1 MGKKIGKQTIEF
13 TSPVAIKSFFSSAAK
28 KEGDGPLGKYFDVVY
43 EDEYIDA
50 KNWEEA
56 ENRILKHTVN
66 GAFAKGILTSDDID
80 YAFSGDLL
88 NQCTASSF
96 ALNEMNIPYFGLY
109 GACSTM
115 AESMSLAAVM
125 IDARYGKNTLAA
137 TSSHFCS
144 SEKQYRFPLEY
155 GGVRTPTSQWTVTGS
170 GAVILSDKGTSLHI
184 KSITTGKMVDYGISD
199 VNNMGA
205 AMAPAAADC
214 IYTHLSDLN
223 RSPEYYDCI
232 VTGDLGDVGS
242 ELLKEIMKKQGID
255 ISGVHKDCGSMIFD
269 AQTQGTNAGG
279 SGCGCSASV
288 FCGYFC
294 KKMLAGE
301 IGRMLLVCTGAL
313 MSPTTAQLG
322 KNVVG
327 IAHAVEIEN
336 EKQEVQKSEI
346 F

>member
-1 MGKKIGKQTIEF
+1 MGQKIGKQTIKF
-13 TSPVAIKSFFSSAAK
+13 TNQVRIKSYYSSVGK
-28 KEGDGPLGKYFDVVY
+28 KEGEGPLGNYFDVVY
-43 EDEYIDA
+43 NDEYINS
-50 KNWEEA
+50 KSWEEA
-56 ENRILKHTVN
+56 ENRIIKHTVN
-66 GAFAKGILTSDDID
+66 GALTEASLTCNDVD
-80 YAFSGDLL
+80 YVFSGDLL

-96 ALNEMNIPYFGLY
+96 GLKDMGIPYFGLY

-115 AESMSLAAVM
+115 AESMSLASVM
-125 IDARYGKNTLAA
+125 VDAGYGKNILAA

-170 GAVILSDKGTSLHI
+170 GAVILSDTGTPI
-184 KSITTGKMVDYGISD
+184 RINSITTGKMVDLGISD

-214 IYTHLSDLN
+214 IYTHLNDLGIK
-223 RSPEYYDCI
+223 PDHYDCI

-242 ELLKEIMKKQGID
+242 QLLVELLRKQDVD
-255 ISGVHKDCGSMIFD
+255 ISKVHRDCGSMIFD
-269 AQTQGTNAGG
+269 NEVQNTNAGG

-294 KKMLAGE
+294 DE
-301 IGRMLLVCTGAL
+301 IIRGQIKNMLLVCTGAL

-322 KNVVG
+322 ENVVG
-327 IAHAVEIEN
+327 IAHAVGISS
-336 EKQEVQKSEI
+336 VQ
-346 F
+346 

>member
-1 MGKKIGKQTIEF
+1 MGVKIGRQTIKF
-13 TSPVAIKSFFSSAAK
+13 TNPVRIKSYFSSVGK
-28 KEGDGPLGKYFDVVY
+28 KEGDGPLGKCFDVVY
-43 EDEYIDA
+43 KDEYINS
-50 KNWEEA
+50 KSWEEA
-56 ENRILKHTVN
+56 ENRIIKHTVN
-66 GAFAKGILTSDDID
+66 GALTKAALTCNDID
-80 YAFSGDLL
+80 YVFSGDLL

-96 ALNEMNIPYFGLY
+96 GLKDMNIPYFGLY

-125 IDARYGKNTLAA
+125 VDGGYGKNILAA

-170 GAVILSDKGTSLHI
+170 GAVVLSDNGTAI
-184 KSITTGKMVDYGISD
+184 KIETITTGKMVDLGVTD

-214 IYTHLSDLN
+214 IYTHLNDLEI
-223 RSPEYYDCI
+223 RPDYYDCI
-232 VTGDLGDVGS
+232 VTGDLGKVGS
-242 ELLKEIMKKQGID
+242 NLLNEILLMQDTNIKKM
-255 ISGVHKDCGSMIFD
+255 HLDCGSMIFD
-269 AQTQGTNAGG
+269 GDVQNTNSGG

-294 KKMLAGE
+294 DELIKGNIKNL
-301 IGRMLLVCTGAL
+301 LLVCTGAL

-322 KNVVG
+322 ESVVG
-327 IAHAVEIEN
+327 IAHAVGISSEN
-336 EKQEVQKSEI
+336 L
-346 F
+346 

>member
-1 MGKKIGKQTIEF
+1 MGIKIGRQTIKL
-13 TSPVAIKSFFSSAAK
+13 TNPVYIKSYYSSVGK
-28 KEGDGPLGKYFDVVY
+28 KEGEGPLGKYFDVVY
-43 EDEYIDA
+43 KDEYINS
-50 KNWEEA
+50 KSWEEA
-56 ENRILKHTVN
+56 ENRIIKHTVN
-66 GAFAKGILTSDDID
+66 GALTKASLTCNDID

-96 ALNEMNIPYFGLY
+96 GLKDMNIPYFGLY

-125 IDARYGKNTLAA
+125 VEGGYGKNILAA

-170 GAVILSDKGTSLHI
+170 GAVVLSDNGTVI
-184 KSITTGKMVDYGISD
+184 KIETITTGKMVDLGVTD

-214 IYTHLSDLN
+214 IYTHLKDLGI
-223 RSPEYYDCI
+223 RPDYYDCI
-232 VTGDLGDVGS
+232 VTGDLGKVGS
-242 ELLKEIMKKQGID
+242 KLLNEILLMQDTD
-255 ISGVHKDCGSMIFD
+255 IEKIHLDCGSMIFD
-269 AQTQGTNAGG
+269 GDVQNTNSGG

-294 KKMLAGE
+294 DELIRGNIKN
-301 IGRMLLVCTGAL
+301 MLLVCTGAL

-322 KNVVG
+322 ESVVG
-327 IAHAVEIEN
+327 IAHAVGISS
-336 EKQEVQKSEI
+336 EKR
-346 F
+346 

>member
-1 MGKKIGKQTIEF
+1 MGIKVGKQSITF
-13 TSPVAIKSFFSSAAK
+13 NSPVAIKGYFSSATK
-28 KEGDGPLGKYFDVVY
+28 KEGDGPVGEYFDVVY
-43 EDEYIDA
+43 QDEYIDA
-50 KNWEEA
+50 KSWEEA

-66 GAFAKGILTSDDID
+66 GAFTNARVSSNDID

-96 ALNEMNIPYFGLY
+96 ALKDMNMPYFGLY

-115 AESMSLAAVM
+115 AESMCLASVM
-125 IDARYGKNTLAA
+125 VDAGYAKNALAA

-170 GAVILSDKGTSLHI
+170 GAVVLSNDGTPLHV
-184 KSITTGKMVDYGISD
+184 KSITTGKMVDFGVSD

-214 IYTHLSDLN
+214 IYAHLNDLN
-223 RSPEYYDCI
+223 RKPDYYDHI

-242 ELLKEIMKKQGID
+242 ELLKEILQKQGID
-255 ISGVHKDCGSMIFD
+255 ISRVHLDCGSMIFD
-269 AQTQGTNAGG
+269 AKTQGTNAGG

-294 KKMLAGE
+294 KKMIKGE
-301 IGRMLLVCTGAL
+301 IGRILLVCTGAL
-313 MSPTTAQLG
+313 MSPTTSQLG
-322 KNVVG
+322 ENVVG
-327 IAHAVEIEN
+327 IAHALEIEN
-336 EKQEVQKSEI
+336 IRRKEK
-346 F
+346 

>member
-1 MGKKIGKQTIEF
+1 MGQKFGKQTIKF
-13 TSPVAIKSFFSSAAK
+13 TNPVGIKSYFSSVGK
-28 KEGDGPLGKYFDVVY
+28 KEGEGPLSKYFDVVY
-43 EDEYIDA
+43 DDEYINS

-56 ENRILKHTVN
+56 ENKILKNTVN
-66 GAFAKGILTSDDID
+66 GALTNASLTCNDVD

-96 ALNEMNIPYFGLY
+96 ALKDMDIPYFGLY

-125 IDARYGKNTLAA
+125 AEAGYGKNILAA

-155 GGVRTPTSQWTVTGS
+155 GGVRTPTAQWTVTGS
-170 GAVILSDKGTSLHI
+170 GAVIISPGENKIQI
-184 KSITTGKMVDYGISD
+184 KSVTTGKMVDLGISD

-214 IYTHLSDLN
+214 IYAHLNDLN
-223 RSPEYYDCI
+223 LKPDFYDFI

-242 ELLKEIMKKQGID
+242 QLLLEILKKQDID
-255 ISGVHKDCGSMIFD
+255 ISKNHMDCGSMIFD
-269 AQTQGTNAGG
+269 NEAQNTNAGG

-294 KKMLAGE
+294 DEL
-301 IGRMLLVCTGAL
+301 ISGRIKNMLLVCTGAL

-322 KNVVG
+322 ENVVG
-327 IAHAVEIEN
+327 IAHAVGI
-336 EKQEVQKSEI
+336 SGMH
-346 F
+346 

>member
-1 MGKKIGKQTIEF
+1 MGKKIGKQTIVFEN
-13 TSPVAIKSFFSSAAK
+13 PVAIKAYFSSVTK
-28 KEGDGPLGKYFDVVY
+28 KEGEGPLGGYFDVVY
-43 EDEYIDA
+43 QDEYIDA
-50 KNWEEA
+50 KSWEEA
-56 ENRILKHTVN
+56 ENRLLKHTVN
-66 GAFAKGILTSDDID
+66 GAFAKGKLTSNDID

-96 ALNEMNIPYFGLY
+96 ALKEMNIPYFGLY

-115 AESMSLAAVM
+115 AESMTLASIMVDSGYA
-125 IDARYGKNTLAA
+125 KNALAA

-155 GGVRTPTSQWTVTGS
+155 GGVRTPTSQWTVSGS
-170 GAVILSDKGTSLHI
+170 GAVVLSDSGTLIHV
-184 KSITTGKMVDYGISD
+184 KSVTTGKMVDFGISD

-214 IYTHLSDLN
+214 ICAHLSDLG
-223 RSPEYYDCI
+223 RKPTYYDCI

-242 ELLKEIMKKQGID
+242 KLLKEIMQKQGID
-255 ISGVHKDCGSMIFD
+255 ISDVHADCGSMIFD
-269 AQTQGTNAGG
+269 AKTQGTNAGG

-294 KKMLAGE
+294 KKMEENE
-301 IGRMLLVCTGAL
+301 INRMLLVCTGAL

-336 EKQEVQKSEI
+336 AKAGGTL
-346 F
+346 

>member
-13 TSPVAIKSFFSSAAK
+13 TSPVAIKSFFSSVAK
-28 KEGDGPLGKYFDVVY
+28 KEGKGPLGEYFDVVY
-43 EDEYIDA
+43 EDEYIEA
-50 KNWEEA
+50 KSWEEA

-66 GAFAKGILTSDDID
+66 GAFARGSLTSADMD

-88 NQCTASSF
+88 NQCTASAF
-96 ALNEMNIPYFGLY
+96 AFNDMNIPYFGLY

-115 AESMSLAAVM
+115 AESMSLASVM
-125 IDARYGKNTLAA
+125 IDAGYGKNVLAA

-170 GAVILSDKGTSLHI
+170 GAVVLSDKGTKLHI

-214 IYTHLSDLN
+214 IYTHLNDLK
-223 RSPEYYDCI
+223 RAPGYYDCI
-232 VTGDLGDVGS
+232 VTGDLGNVGS

-255 ISGVHKDCGSMIFD
+255 ISAVHKDCGSMIFD
-269 AQTQGTNAGG
+269 ARTQGTNAGG

-336 EKQEVQKSEI
+336 AERV
-346 F
+346 